1 LSPGWLVFT
10 WKTCA
15 GEAGVEAGAGNGRV
29 AVGPTRSRRLLRSDR
44 LLVLPAVS
52 RFSPL
57 DGQPACPRNPNEGT
71 FVSSDP
77 ESGRRPNVPPQENLK
92 VATERGFDALA
103 GQRREQFLWLGAAA
117 TSDGWQLPV
126 LDDALEVDLSSRR
139 VTTRDGNDVGPAWR
153 ILVLHYLA
161 IDSRPERLPP
171 EVTFAGLPTARS
183 YAGVYHG
190 RVISRLCATAG
201 REARRLSAAAK
212 SLGGKPAGGGD
223 AAFDFD
229 VFPRVT
235 LRLIWHAP
243 DDEFPPSATLLLP
256 ANIESYFCSEDI
268 VVLSE
273 CLVARLGGRSF

>member
-1 LSPGWLVFT
+1 M
-10 WKTCA
+10 
-15 GEAGVEAGAGNGRV
+15 
-29 AVGPTRSRRLLRSDR
+29 
-44 LLVLPAVS
+44 
-52 RFSPL
+52 
-57 DGQPACPRNPNEGT
+57 
-71 FVSSDP
+71 SSDP
-77 ESGRRPNVPPQENLK
+77 EHGARPRVPPPQENLK

-103 GQRREQFLWLGAAA
+103 GQGRDQFLWLGAEPIGE
-117 TSDGWQLPV
+117 GWRLPV
-126 LDDALEVDLSSRR
+126 LDAALDVDLAARR
-139 VTTRDGNDVGPAWR
+139 VTTSAGVDVRPAWR

-161 IDSRPERLPP
+161 IDSRPKRLPP
-171 EVTFAGLPTARS
+171 EITFADLRTARS

-201 REARRLSAAAK
+201 RDAGRLFAAVE

-223 AAFDFD
+223 AAFDFQ
-229 VFPRVT
+229 VFPRVW

-273 CLVARLGGRSF
+273 CLVARLGGRPF